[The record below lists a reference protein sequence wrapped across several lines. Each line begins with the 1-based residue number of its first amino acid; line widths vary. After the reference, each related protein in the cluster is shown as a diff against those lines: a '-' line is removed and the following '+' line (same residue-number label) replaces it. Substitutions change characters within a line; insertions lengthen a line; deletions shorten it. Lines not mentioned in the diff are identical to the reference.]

1 MPRQKTALINITDP
15 NGMAAHMLRYLE
27 WMAIKNYS
35 ERTTNARRVDLHN
48 FNTWCEER
56 SLHRAQDI
64 TKPILERYQ
73 RHLFY
78 YRKENGKPL
87 SFGRQGVLM
96 ISLKGFFKWLAR
108 NNYILYNPAS
118 EIDLPKREHRLPKAI
133 LTAEEAESILN
144 QPDITEA
151 LGIRDRA
158 ILETFYSTG
167 IRRAELAALTVYSI
181 DRDRGTVFV
190 EQGKGKKDRVVPI
203 GERAQRWVEKYLNEV
218 RSQYSVD
225 PSETTLFL
233 NYKGRGIVPDSL
245 SFMVRDYIEQAKI
258 NKTGSCHLF
267 RHTMATVMLENGAD
281 IRFIQEMLGHARLDT
296 TQEYTRVSITKLK
309 EIHNATHPTAV
320 LKRRKQSKDTVTNA
334 VTDTP
339 KPTDTVH

>member
-1 MPRQKTALINITDP
+1 
-15 NGMAAHMLRYLE
+15 
-27 WMAIKNYS
+27 
-35 ERTTNARRVDLHN
+35 
-48 FNTWCEER
+48 
-56 SLHRAQDI
+56 
-64 TKPILERYQ
+64 
-73 RHLFY
+73 
-78 YRKENGKPL
+78 
-87 SFGRQGVLM
+87 M
-96 ISLKGFFKWLAR
+96 ISLKGFFKWLAK

-133 LTAEEAESILN
+133 LTAEEAESILS

-190 EQGKGKKDRVVPI
+190 DQGKGKKDRVVPI

-281 IRFIQEMLGHARLDT
+281 IRFIQEMLGHAKLDT

-309 EIHNATHPTAV
+309 EIHNATHPTAA
-320 LKRRKQSKDTVTNA
+320 LKRRQKSKSLEESRGIDT

>member
-35 ERTTNARRVDLHN
+35 ERTTNARRIDLHN

-96 ISLKGFFKWLAR
+96 ISLKGFFKWLAK

-167 IRRAELAALTVYSI
+167 IRRAELAALTVYSV

-203 GERAQRWVEKYLNEV
+203 GERAAG
-218 RSQYSVD
+218 
-225 PSETTLFL
+225 TTL
-233 NYKGRGIVPDSL
+233 GR
-245 SFMVRDYIEQAKI
+245 KI
-258 NKTGSCHLF
+258 FK
-267 RHTMATVMLENGAD
+267 
-281 IRFIQEMLGHARLDT
+281 
-296 TQEYTRVSITKLK
+296 
-309 EIHNATHPTAV
+309 
-320 LKRRKQSKDTVTNA
+320 
-334 VTDTP
+334 
-339 KPTDTVH
+339 